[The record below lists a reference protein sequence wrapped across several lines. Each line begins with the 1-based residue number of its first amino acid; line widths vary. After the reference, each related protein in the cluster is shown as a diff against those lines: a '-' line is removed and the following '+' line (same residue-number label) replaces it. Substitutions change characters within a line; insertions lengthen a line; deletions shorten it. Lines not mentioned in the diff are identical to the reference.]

1 MESVIGAVALVFVV
15 VWAFHIDRNL
25 ARAAES
31 LERLEKIYENHFGK
45 KEK

>member
-1 MESVIGAVALVFVV
+1 MESLLGTAVFVLAV
-15 VWAFHIDRNL
+15 VWAFRIEKNT

-31 LERLEKIYENHFGK
+31 LERLEKILGK